1 MSLAMRRD
9 AVLKRL
15 RDAEARY
22 GRPGGSVGLV
32 AASKDQPPQRIR
44 ELAGLG
50 QRAFGENYLQ
60 EACRKMDACADLDLD
75 WHFIGAL
82 QGNKAADVARRF
94 DWVHTVASASIAR
107 RLSAARPAQRG
118 PLDVCIQVN
127 VDADPAKS
135 GLAPAAAETL
145 AGEIA
150 ALPRLRLRG
159 LMTVPARG
167 ADFEAQRRPFRALHT
182 MLQALNSR
190 GFALDTL
197 SMGMSDDLEAAVAEG
212 TTVVR
217 VGTALFGPRPPR
229 R

>member
-1 MSLAMRRD
+1 MSLATRRD
-9 AVLKRL
+9 AVMQRL

-22 GRPGGSVGLV
+22 GRPESSVGLV
-32 AASKDQPPQRIR
+32 AASKDQSPQRIR

-60 EACRKMDACADLDLD
+60 EACRKMDACADLALD

-94 DWVHTVASASIAR
+94 DWVHTVASAATAR
-107 RLSAARPAQRG
+107 RLSDARPAQRDA
-118 PLDVCIQVN
+118 LNVCIQVN

-135 GLAPAAAETL
+135 GVAPDAAWQLAED
-145 AGEIA
+145 IA

-159 LMTVPARG
+159 LMSMPMQSAS
-167 ADFEAQRRPFRALHT
+167 FEAQRRPFRALHAL
-182 MLQALNSR
+182 LQALNSR

-212 TTVVR
+212 ATVVR
-217 VGTALFGPRPPR
+217 IGTALFGPRPSRP
-229 R
+229 